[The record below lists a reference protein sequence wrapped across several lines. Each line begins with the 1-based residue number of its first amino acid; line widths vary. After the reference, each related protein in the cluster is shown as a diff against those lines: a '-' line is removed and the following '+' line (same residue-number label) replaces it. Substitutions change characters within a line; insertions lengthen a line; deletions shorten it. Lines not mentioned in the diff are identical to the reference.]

1 MAKGMRV
8 KLVYEVSQ
16 DPDTGVEVTR
26 LTPPEVTCHRNYFY
40 QKCFTNDGNK
50 LLFAGEFDGN
60 WNYYL
65 LDIAAA
71 EAVQLT
77 EGTGDNTFGGF
88 LSPDDK
94 SLYYVKN
101 ERTLLEVNLETLVER
116 EVYNVPA
123 DWVGYGTW
131 VANSDCT
138 KLVGIEISKDDWVP
152 LNDWKIFHD
161 FFHKGPNCRLLR
173 VDLQNGES
181 AVIHQEKNWLG
192 HPIYRPFDDNTVAFC
207 HEGPHDLV
215 DARMWMVNEDGSNVR
230 KVKEHAEGESCT
242 HEFWVPNGSSLMYVS
257 YLKGQQG
264 RTIYSYNPDNG
275 ENTEVMQ
282 MPACSHLMSN
292 FDGTLLVGD
301 GSGTPVDVKD
311 TSGYTIDNDP
321 YLYAFDI
328 AKKAYFRV
336 ARHDT
341 SWATFANSRQVTHPH
356 PSFTPDDSAILFSS
370 DKDGN
375 PALYIA
381 KMPANPELISA

>member
-40 QKCFTNDGNK
+40 QKCFTQDGSK

-116 EVYNVPA
+116 EVYRVPA

-173 VDLQNGES
+173 VDLQTGES

-292 FDGTLLVGD
+292 FDGSLLVGD

-321 YLYAFDI
+321 YLYAFDVS
-328 AKKAYFRV
+328 KKAYFRV

-370 DKDGN
+370 DKDGK

>member
-40 QKCFTNDGNK
+40 QKCFTNDGSK

-116 EVYNVPA
+116 EVYRVPA

-138 KLVGIEISKDDWVP
+138 KLVGIEISKEDWVP

-161 FFHKGPNCRLLR
+161 FFYKGPNCRLLR
-173 VDLQNGES
+173 VDLQTGES

-292 FDGTLLVGD
+292 IDGSLLVGD

-321 YLYAFDI
+321 YLYAFDV
-328 AKKAYFRV
+328 AKKSYFRV

-356 PSFTPDDSAILFSS
+356 PSFTPDDTAILFSS
-370 DKDGN
+370 DKDGK

-381 KMPANPELISA
+381 KMPTNPELISA

>member
-173 VDLQNGES
+173 VDLQTGES

-370 DKDGN
+370 DKDGK